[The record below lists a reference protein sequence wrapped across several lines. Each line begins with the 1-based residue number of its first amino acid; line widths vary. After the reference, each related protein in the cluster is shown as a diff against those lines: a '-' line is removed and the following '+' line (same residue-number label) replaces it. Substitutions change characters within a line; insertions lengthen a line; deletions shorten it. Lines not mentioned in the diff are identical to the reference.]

1 MCTNFLTM
9 PRQTALEL
17 GVGSAQ
23 YIRIAMTRCQELMRR
38 SLCERGQGRSRGVW
52 GRRLTASKERTWF
65 KPAVS
70 KMTSSNSG
78 ILPPT
83 KPVLPPCARY
93 PHCSYNPWQKGSPK
107 AQLICCWTAFT

>member
-38 SLCERGQGRSRGVW
+38 SLCERRQGRSRGVW
-52 GRRLTASKERTWF
+52 GRSLTASKERTWF

-78 ILPPT
+78 MLPPT
-83 KPVLPPCARY
+83 KPVLPPCGPRQLLSCWHARY
-93 PHCSYNPWQKGSPK
+93 PHCSYHLMAKGIP
-107 AQLICCWTAFT
+107 